1 MPGWNGSWRV
11 LFQHTTSS
19 PKLGVNY
26 VQASSPTTT
35 LELQATASTLVVGQD
50 LAKYGIAGVVWNCAR
65 AMMSFFEVESQF
77 VAQFHVLE
85 LGAGPGAV
93 GLALASVCEVSS
105 LLLTDLESVV
115 PLTRDNARLAAQQHA
130 SIATLIASNHLDV
143 QPLCWGE
150 PLDNTIVSGPVDV
163 VVASDCLYESV
174 SHSGLLS
181 TLLELTDISKHDT
194 ASRHCPIVL
203 LAYKQRIPDHHQSL
217 MAEEFAMGDGKKRH
231 ALLTNDD
238 VFAEEQQAR
247 QDELDALVGSLAQPT
262 DLEALQSFLA
272 SDAAQKDKIDQLVNF
287 LADGPVPEPHNELVA
302 ETDIFADE
310 QEKKQK
316 ELDELVDSLS
326 DITVA
331 PSPATATA
339 TALLASDANDVDF
352 ASAQASFLNVIGG
365 AVLLLV
371 AVVLVVVTKRTQS
384 KREEEDERKDF
395 GYSIL
400 YE

>member
-1 MPGWNGSWRV
+1 
-11 LFQHTTSS
+11 
-19 PKLGVNY
+19 
-26 VQASSPTTT
+26 
-35 LELQATASTLVVGQD
+35 
-50 LAKYGIAGVVWNCAR
+50 
-65 AMMSFFEVESQF
+65 MMSFFEVESQF

-203 LAYKQRIPDHHQSL
+203 LAYKQRIPEKEKLFFESASEHFDIAVYCNDTSSTCTTNNR
-217 MAEEFAMGDGKKRH
+217 GDAIEYYDEAIYICKLERRSHGAG
-231 ALLTNDD
+231 ALT
-238 VFAEEQQAR
+238 
-247 QDELDALVGSLAQPT
+247 
-262 DLEALQSFLA
+262 
-272 SDAAQKDKIDQLVNF
+272 
-287 LADGPVPEPHNELVA
+287 
-302 ETDIFADE
+302 
-310 QEKKQK
+310 
-316 ELDELVDSLS
+316 
-326 DITVA
+326 
-331 PSPATATA
+331 
-339 TALLASDANDVDF
+339 
-352 ASAQASFLNVIGG
+352 
-365 AVLLLV
+365 
-371 AVVLVVVTKRTQS
+371 
-384 KREEEDERKDF
+384 
-395 GYSIL
+395 
-400 YE
+400 